1 MWMLCGVS
9 SGRTALKSGSSE
21 RACSFAARLLSYYT
35 SYAVARVWSGFCLR
49 QHGTFHLLYAVF
61 PRSAR
66 KNCILTEIK
75 YRSAEGKK
83 SRPRKSCHMTGLT
96 QWGFGGGLPPPRS
109 LIFARVGRLCRR
121 TRAKE
126 KEAWWGVW
134 CPPPPSI

>member
-66 KNCILTEIK
+66 KNRILTEIK

-83 SRPRKSCHMTGLT
+83 SRPRKSSYCVTFFDERG
-96 QWGFGGGLPPPRS
+96 
-109 LIFARVGRLCRR
+109 
-121 TRAKE
+121 E
-126 KEAWWGVW
+126 KRPTAWEIGMG
-134 CPPPPSI
+134 